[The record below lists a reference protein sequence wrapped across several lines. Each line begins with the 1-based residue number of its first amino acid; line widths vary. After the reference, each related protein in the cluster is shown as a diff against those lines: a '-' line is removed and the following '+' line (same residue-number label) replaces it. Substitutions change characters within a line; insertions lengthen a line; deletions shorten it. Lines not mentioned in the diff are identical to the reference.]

1 MEVADGP
8 ALFPGL
14 KDCRI
19 GHSTLRDWVKMETAA
34 CELPMRPHQARHA
47 LASILL
53 NRDPSKLPQVA
64 ALLGDR
70 ISTVEKAYAWMDEE
84 QLVANAQAMIP
95 TAAAVLRGARR
106 G

>member
-1 MEVADGP
+1 
-8 ALFPGL
+8 
-14 KDCRI
+14 
-19 GHSTLRDWVKMETAA
+19 METAA